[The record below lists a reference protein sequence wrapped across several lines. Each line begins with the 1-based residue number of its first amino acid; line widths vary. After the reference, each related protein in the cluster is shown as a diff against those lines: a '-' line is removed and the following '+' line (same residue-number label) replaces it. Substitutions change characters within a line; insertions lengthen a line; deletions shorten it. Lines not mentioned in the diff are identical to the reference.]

1 VQAVNETSKFQVRPL
16 YLQVRDALV
25 EHIKDGRWKPGGSL
39 PSEID
44 LYRDLGVS
52 LGTLRKA
59 LALLETEK
67 LIVRQPG
74 RGTFVRNL
82 RAPRA
87 KLAIMGKHG
96 GEATHSRGE
105 SGRRRAILDTDSQSE
120 PAPFQVRPLY
130 LQVRDALLERVKDG
144 RWKPGGN
151 IPSEIDL
158 YRELG
163 VSLGTLRK
171 ALSVMEAEKL
181 IVRQPGR
188 GTFISDYKG
197 TRTLGRFSPMRGAD
211 GEPVQGEVKK
221 RKAKLDSPSAA
232 ERAALRLKPGDQIVR
247 IHQVRFHEQRPFA
260 YELRC
265 LPDRRFPGYVGR
277 PEAPNEIEEI
287 AQAWGVVL
295 ARAEAKVRV
304 MTASAAATSAL
315 ALAERA
321 QVLVMERLVYDTDG
335 EPVEAMTATFD
346 LQDEYCWLE
355 MR

>member
-1 VQAVNETSKFQVRPL
+1 MSEKSRFEVRPL
-16 YLQVRDALV
+16 YLQVRDALF
-25 EHIKDGRWKPGGSL
+25 ERIKDGRWKAGSSL

-52 LGTLRKA
+52 LGTVRKA
-59 LALLETEK
+59 LGVLEAEK

-82 RAPRA
+82 RGPRSRAAA
-87 KLAIMGKHG
+87 KTRREMSAAAARSGNGTPARHDVAL
-96 GEATHSRGE
+96 E
-105 SGRRRAILDTDSQSE
+105 SEGDH
-120 PAPFQVRPLY
+120 APFQVRPLY

-144 RWKPGGN
+144 RWKPGGH

-171 ALSVMEAEKL
+171 ALSVLEAEKL

-188 GTFISDYKG
+188 GTFISGYQG
-197 TRTLGRFSPMRGAD
+197 SRTLVRFSPMRGAD
-211 GEPVQGEVKK
+211 GQPVQGEIKK
-221 RKAKLDSPSAA
+221 RKAKLDMPSAS
-232 ERAALRLKPGDQIVR
+232 ERAALRLDPGDQIVR
-247 IHQVRFHEQRPFA
+247 IQQVRFHEQRPFS

-265 LPDRRFPGYVGR
+265 LPDRRFPGYFERGA
-277 PEAPNEIEEI
+277 APSELEEI

-304 MTASAAATSAL
+304 ATASAAATSAL
-315 ALAERA
+315 SLTERA
-321 QVLVMERLVYDTDG
+321 QVLVMERLVYDSDDW
-335 EPVEAMTATFD
+335 PVEAMTASFD
-346 LQDEYCWLE
+346 LQDEYCWIE

>member
-1 VQAVNETSKFQVRPL
+1 MTEDSKFLVRPL

-25 EHIKDGRWKPGGSL
+25 ERIKDGRWKPGGGI

-59 LALLETEK
+59 LGLLESEK

-74 RGTFVRNL
+74 RGTFVRKM
-82 RAPRA
+82 RAPQAR
-87 KLAIMGKHG
+87 LAVKTRRGRDAAPARG
-96 GEATHSRGE
+96 GAGVRRGASDAE
-105 SGRRRAILDTDSQSE
+105 GENA

-158 YRELG
+158 YQELG

-171 ALSVMEAEKL
+171 ALSVLENEKL

-188 GTFISDYKG
+188 GTFIRDFQ
-197 TRTLGRFSPMRGAD
+197 RTSALGRLNPMRGAD
-211 GEPVQGEVKK
+211 GAPVVGEVKK
-221 RKAKLDSPSAA
+221 RKARIDSPSAS
-232 ERAALRLKPGDQIVR
+232 EQAALRLRPGDQVVR
-247 IHQVRFHEQRPFA
+247 IQQVRFHEQRPFA
-260 YELRC
+260 FELRC
-265 LPDRRFPGYVGR
+265 MPDRRFPGYVGR
-277 PEAPNEIEEI
+277 QEAPNEIEEI

-304 MTASAAATSAL
+304 VTASTAATNAL
-315 ALAERA
+315 SLAERS
-321 QVLVMERLVYDTDG
+321 QVLVMERLVFDTDD
-335 EPVEAMTATFD
+335 EPVEAMTASFD
-346 LQDEYCWLE
+346 LRGEYCWLE

>member
-1 VQAVNETSKFQVRPL
+1 VSENSRFQVRPL

-25 EHIKDGRWKPGGSL
+25 ERIKDGRWKPGGSL

-59 LALLETEK
+59 LGLLEAEK

-82 RAPRA
+82 KAPRGRLAA
-87 KLAIMGKHG
+87 KGKRG
-96 GEATHSRGE
+96 GETTPARGE
-105 SGRRRAILDTDSQSE
+105 GAMRRPGLEVVGQTE
-120 PAPFQVRPLY
+120 PAPFLVRPLY
-130 LQVRDALLERVKDG
+130 MQVRDALLERVKDG
-144 RWKPGGN
+144 RWKPGGS

-158 YRELG
+158 YQELG

-171 ALSVMEAEKL
+171 ALSVLEAERL

-188 GTFISDYKG
+188 GTFIRDYQ
-197 TRTLGRFSPMRGAD
+197 RSSALSRFSPMRGAD
-211 GEPVQGEVKK
+211 GVPVRGVIKK
-221 RKAKLDSPSAA
+221 RKAKLDSPSAS
-232 ERAALRLKPGDQIVR
+232 EQAALRLKPGDQIVR
-247 IHQVRFHEQRPFA
+247 IQQVRFHEQRPFA

-277 PEAPNEIEEI
+277 SEAPNEIEEI

-304 MTASAAATSAL
+304 TAASAAATSAL
-315 ALAERA
+315 SLAERA
-321 QVLVMERLVYDTDG
+321 QVLVMERLVYDTDD
-335 EPVEAMTATFD
+335 EPVEAMTASFD